1 MDAQTLTANGVN
13 PEDVVLQR
21 DLPPL
26 SQLVA
31 CPHCDTLHRA
41 SVLPENVR
49 AHCKRCGGVIATER
63 PTALA
68 TVLSLAIS
76 AFILMIAA
84 VSFPF
89 LELDVAGHHNSI
101 SVLQAIT
108 VFNDGIAL
116 LLAFAVAGFIV
127 ILPLMR
133 LSAIIYAIGPLVAGK
148 TARGHAKQAFAFA
161 EMLRP
166 WSMAEIFIVGVTVAL
181 VKVAGLASVTIG
193 PAFWAFT
200 ALVVITVLKDTL
212 ICRFSV
218 WQALE

>member
-1 MDAQTLTANGVN
+1 ML
-13 PEDVVLQR
+13 PS

-41 SVLPENVR
+41 AALPENVR
-49 AHCKRCGGVIATER
+49 AHCMRCGAVIATER
-63 PTALA
+63 PTAFA
-68 TVLSLAIS
+68 QVLSLALTG
-76 AFILMIAA
+76 FVLMIAA
-84 VSFPF
+84 ISFPF
-89 LELDVAGHHNSI
+89 LELDVAGQHNSI
-101 SVLQAIT
+101 SVLEAIT

-127 ILPLMR
+127 VLPLMR
-133 LSAIIYAIGPLVAGK
+133 LSAIIYAIGPLVRGK
-148 TARGHAKQAFAFA
+148 PARSHAKQAFAFA
-161 EMLRP
+161 EFLRP

-200 ALVVITVLKDTL
+200 ALVVITAFKDTL